1 MLANVLISV
10 GILGAFALVF
20 GALLGAASIIFQVK
34 KDARI
39 SQIEEILPQANC
51 GGCGYA
57 GCSAFAEAVV
67 RGEAKPNGCSVSNDA
82 TYQKIGEI
90 MGISVEKRRPMT
102 ARVMCAGDCHSAP
115 VRYDYFGPMSCYHAN
130 LLVGGPKMCKYGCL
144 GLGSCVAACKFG
156 ALSIVDG
163 IARVDPGKCTA
174 CGSCVA
180 NCPRGLIQLV
190 PKNAKYIPLCS
201 SKDKGPAANKA
212 CSVGC
217 IGCKLCEKVCPKNA
231 IAVRDNLAVIDYDK
245 CVSCG
250 ICATKCPRHIIRKF
264 GK

>member
-1 MLANVLISV
+1 
-10 GILGAFALVF
+10 
-20 GALLGAASIIFQVK
+20 
-34 KDARI
+34 
-39 SQIEEILPQANC
+39 
-51 GGCGYA
+51 
-57 GCSAFAEAVV
+57 
-67 RGEAKPNGCSVSNDA
+67 
-82 TYQKIGEI
+82 
-90 MGISVEKRRPMT
+90 
-102 ARVMCAGDCHSAP
+102 
-115 VRYDYFGPMSCYHAN
+115 
-130 LLVGGPKMCKYGCL
+130 MCKYGCL

-163 IARVDPGKCTA
+163 IARVDPEKCTA

-250 ICATKCPRHIIRKF
+250 VCATKCPRHIIRKF